1 MPASPSKKT
10 GINAE
15 LNVEISASPAP
26 GARQRPPS
34 PLSPTK
40 MSWTQEKRKLG
51 ALNSRLAAY
60 IERVRTLEV
69 VYDKRIQ
76 DLNSKLASERGSAAS
91 AIQEMKE
98 MNTKVQGMT
107 SKVTEL
113 EATNS
118 ALTRRMKEL

>member
-1 MPASPSKKT
+1 MASRSSRT
-10 GINAE
+10 GAR
-15 LNVEISASPAP
+15 ASPAP
-26 GARQRPPS
+26 GARQRLDIEIS
-34 PLSPTK
+34 AYRKLLE
-40 MSWTQEKRKLG
+40 QEKRELG

-91 AIQEMKE
+91 ATQEMKE

-107 SKVTEL
+107 SRVTEL

-118 ALTRRMKEL
+118 ALTGRMKELEGGAVG